1 MAIHKV
7 VTIEISDSIT
17 RLCEISYNKKH
28 PMVYHSAEFMNP
40 YQSVDDGFITDPM
53 TYTGLLREA
62 LRKAGIH
69 CKDVIF
75 VLSSNKVLNREIM
88 IPEMKEKLI
97 GEYLENEK
105 DSYFP
110 MDTSNHELTYHI
122 VETNKELKQ
131 MRIIVY
137 AAPAFLIKNYQTLA
151 AGMDLKIV
159 AMDYVGNSIYQ
170 WLHEN
175 HHDKYKLYLQINE
188 RNAMFTI
195 LENGALALQR
205 NMNFGMDTII
215 QNLIDS
221 RFYGEMDEATAKL
234 SLQQN
239 DIFFSSF
246 AQMNEM
252 QPQDEKQQQEYDFKK
267 RMTELIRPLVGNIY
281 RVLEYYNTKNRE
293 AALKTIFIG
302 GKGAGVK
309 GLKELL
315 ESEFN
320 GLEFEMLLNL
330 PGVNLHKKQNPCADR
345 SSEFTACIG
354 AAKSSINFIRQDEK
368 EKMKKSLMLS
378 FVGLGVVIIS
388 SGIIVFNGVSE
399 YSTALK
405 NRDELSALI
414 AQLSPIEVEQQ
425 DYLNQVQTLNEM
437 TAMETQVYRYNEE
450 WNDILECL
458 ETELPS
464 TSVISSLVSSN
475 DGLTMNVMVNTK
487 VEAAKFI
494 QQLRQIKYFTSVS
507 INGIQEVSDPE
518 NGIQS
523 VSFSVACAYHEE
535 EATQAAEGTSVE
547 ATTSTE
553 GEVNP

>member
-53 TYTGLLREA
+53 TYTGLIREA
-62 LRKAGIH
+62 FRKTGIR

-195 LENGALALQR
+195 LENGVLALQR

-221 RFYGEMDEATAKL
+221 RFYEEVDEATAKL

-246 AQMNEM
+246 AQMNEI

-293 AALKTIFIG
+293 AALKTIYIG

-330 PGVNLHKKQNPCADR
+330 PGLNFHKKQNPCADR

-354 AAKSSINFIRQDEK
+354 AAKSSINFIRQDER

-518 NGIQS
+518 NGMQS
-523 VSFSVACAYHEE
+523 VSFSVACTYHEE